1 MLFGGVSE
9 DRKTLGDTWEWD
21 GAAWRE
27 VARDGPPPRARHR
40 MAFDG
45 NTETVLLYGGN
56 APPTEPREGFDL
68 LQDTWSWDGSRW
80 TEHHAE
86 GPGPRFMHAM
96 AWDAARRRVV
106 LYGGGREERDGTH
119 RVSTS
124 LDDTWEWDGARWS
137 RAIAPGR

>member
-1 MLFGGVSE
+1 MYGGAAWDRSAPGDTWQWDGARWTRSTVPGPGGRFHHALAYDANRDRVVLFGGVSE

-40 MAFDG
+40 LAFDG

-68 LQDTWSWDGSRW
+68 LQDTWSWDG
-80 TEHHAE
+80 
-86 GPGPRFMHAM
+86 
-96 AWDAARRRVV
+96 
-106 LYGGGREERDGTH
+106 
-119 RVSTS
+119 
-124 LDDTWEWDGARWS
+124 ARWS